1 MIVRIVSRLPEGDG
15 KAMAVAAH
23 DGSIAL
29 LPGEGKTVLWP
40 GHRVTFIHE
49 YPGAAYSMIEWAVA
63 PGVPSPPL
71 HVHRV
76 TDESFYVLDG
86 TFAFRVGERTVD
98 GAVGAFFF
106 VPKGIE
112 HTFWNRGHTPAR
124 VLVTMSPPGFERYF
138 EELAKGLS
146 SAGNS
151 SEAAI
156 DIRKVLS
163 EKYDIEVVGLP
174 LWPADYPSQ

>member
-1 MIVRIVSRLPEGDG
+1 M
-15 KAMAVAAH
+15 AAH

-29 LPGEGKTVLWP
+29 PPGEGKTVSWL
-40 GHRVTFIHE
+40 GHRVTFIHD
-49 YPGAAYSMIEWAVA
+49 YPGAAYSTIEWAVA

-71 HVHRV
+71 HVHRM

-86 TFAFRVGERTVD
+86 TFAFQVGERTVD
-98 GAVGAFFF
+98 GDAGAYFF

-112 HTFWNRGHTPAR
+112 HTFWNRGHTLAR

-138 EELAKGLS
+138 EELAEGIS

-151 SEAAI
+151 AEAAL
-156 DIRKVLS
+156 DVRRALS
-163 EKYDIEVVGLP
+163 GKYDIEVVGP
-174 LWPADYPSQ
+174 RAADYPGSGPAAG